1 MPPPTL
7 ANALASAAATLA
19 LHPSARLDAELL
31 LARALGQPR
40 SYLFAWPERT
50 LTEAQAQQFA
60 ALAARRAAG
69 EPMAHILG
77 QREFW
82 SLDLEVTPDTLIP
95 RPETELLVER
105 ALSRIPTDAQWDVA
119 DLGTGTG
126 AIALAVASERPSCR
140 IVACDESAAALAVAE
155 HNARGLALRNL
166 SFHHGSWY
174 TPFARESFD
183 IILSN
188 PPYIRAGDPHLGV
201 GDVRFEPQSAL
212 VAGADGLDDLRSIIA
227 DAPDHLRP
235 GGYLLVEHGFDQGAA
250 VAELFTGAGFDAVTT
265 TCDLSGQPRV
275 TEGRWI
281 KKRLPP

>member
-1 MPPPTL
+1 MPPSTL
-7 ANALASAAATLA
+7 ANALASATATLA
-19 LHPSARLDAELL
+19 LHASARLDAELL

-50 LTEAQAQQFA
+50 LTEAQTQQFA
-60 ALAARRAAG
+60 ALVARRAAG

-77 QREFW
+77 RREFW

-140 IVACDESAAALAVAE
+140 IVASDVSAAALAVAE
-155 HNARGLALRNL
+155 RNARDLALRNL
-166 SFHHGSWY
+166 SFHRGPWF

-212 VAGADGLDDLRSIIA
+212 VAGADGLDDLRGIIA
-227 DAPDHLRP
+227 DAPAYLRP

-250 VAELFTGAGFDAVTT
+250 MMELFTRAGFDAVTT

-281 KKRLPP
+281 KK